1 MLQSELMRRY
11 IVLLVVVALA
21 ATVIVGL
28 TTSDCEIGNDNE
40 GPVTTPIPT
49 MSPAERIR
57 SLEQQWSLLDRKV
70 GKLEN
75 RIAELETALK

>member
-1 MLQSELMRRY
+1 MKRY
-11 IVLLVVVALA
+11 VILLIVVILVAMVV
-21 ATVIVGL
+21 VGL
-28 TTSDCEIGNDNE
+28 TTSDCEQGNSNE
-40 GPVTTPIPT
+40 GPKTTPIPT